1 MLKCEPYAL
10 FLVWPHGW
18 PSAYDAVPAR
28 QKGSYVSCGRDVVG
42 CSRDAH
48 FFQFKLAPLK

>member
-28 QKGSYVSCGRDVVG
+28 RKGSYVSCGRDVVG
-42 CSRDAH
+42 CSRDSH
-48 FFQFKLAPLK
+48 FFQFKLALLK